1 MRGFPGRIA
10 CGFLLAMLPAMC
22 LIGCS
27 NKTSDRSL
35 VFVQPADAELLVQ
48 GKRGLLGLGGEVRGV
63 WLDPRSRVDYL
74 AGHIPGAVHLP
85 FEDLRSEHAG
95 LDQYD
100 VIIVYG
106 DDYNSPVAL
115 AASKTLIELGFKDV
129 RTLRGG
135 LRAWEDAGNPIE
147 QGEGDD

>member
-1 MRGFPGRIA
+1 MRGVLGRIA
-10 CGFLLAMLPAMC
+10 CGLLLVMLPAMP

-35 VFVQPADAELLVQ
+35 VFVRPGDAEQLVQ
-48 GKRGLLGLGGEVRGV
+48 GKRGLLGLGGEVCGA

-74 AGHIPGAVHLP
+74 EGHIPGAVHLP
-85 FEDLRSEHAG
+85 LEELRSEAAA

-100 VIIVYG
+100 LIIVYG

-115 AASKTLIELGFKDV
+115 AASKTLIGLGFKDV

-135 LRAWEDAGNPIE
+135 LRAWADAGNPIE
-147 QGEGDD
+147 KGEGG